1 MHIVKSD
8 KYLAELSVILRFI
21 ALNSPERARIFKQ
34 ELTNKVMEVDHF
46 PYKYRASIHFE
57 SQEIR
62 DMIFKGYVIPYYI
75 DKLNDEII
83 LIGIAKY
90 KEGV

>member
-8 KYLAELSVILRFI
+8 KFLAQLAVILRFI
-21 ALNSPERARIFKQ
+21 ALDSPNHARIFKQ
-34 ELTNKVMEVDHF
+34 ALAKKVMEVDHF
-46 PYKYRASIHFE
+46 PYKYRASIYFE

-62 DMIFKGYVIPYYI
+62 DLIFKGYVIPYYI
-75 DKLNDEII
+75 DNLNDEII

>member
-8 KYLAELSVILRFI
+8 KYLVQLSVVLRFI
-21 ALNSPERARIFKQ
+21 AIDSPPRARIFKN
-34 ELTNKVMEVDHF
+34 ELTKKVMEVDHF

-62 DMIFKGYVIPYYI
+62 DLIFKGYVVPYYI
-75 DKLNDEII
+75 DKLNDEIV

-90 KEGV
+90 KDGV

>member
-8 KYLAELSVILRFI
+8 KYLVQLSVILRFI
-21 ALNSPERARIFKQ
+21 ALDSPSHARNFNK
-34 ELTNKVMEVDHF
+34 ELTKKVMEIDHF

-75 DKLNDEII
+75 DKLNDEIV
-83 LIGIAKY
+83 LIGISKY
-90 KEGV
+90 KDGV

>member
-8 KYLAELSVILRFI
+8 KYLVQLSVILRFI
-21 ALNSPERARIFKQ
+21 ALDSPSSARGFKK
-34 ELTNKVMEVDHF
+34 ELTKKVMEIDHF

-75 DKLNDEII
+75 DKLNDEIV
-83 LIGIAKY
+83 LIGISKY
-90 KEGV
+90 KDGV

>member
-8 KYLAELSVILRFI
+8 KYLAQLGVILRFI
-21 ALNSPERARIFKQ
+21 ALDSPAHARIFKQ
-34 ELTNKVMEVDHF
+34 ELANKVMEVDHF
-46 PYKYRASIHFE
+46 PYKYRTSIHFE

-75 DKLNDEII
+75 DKLNDQII

>member
-8 KYLAELSVILRFI
+8 KYLAQLCMIIRFI
-21 ALNSPERARIFKQ
+21 ALDSPNRARIFKK
-34 ELTNKVMEVDHF
+34 ELTSRVMEIDHF

-62 DMIFKGYVIPYYI
+62 DLIFKGYVIPYYI
-75 DKLNDEII
+75 DKLNNEIV

-90 KEGV
+90 KDGV